1 MEKEKNR
8 YQKYV
13 RDSVKGLTKTTEMP
27 QSGKG
32 VSEEIVQAH
41 IIMMAMAKMDRE

>member
-13 RDSVKGLTKTTEMP
+13 RDSLVGLTQTMEMP

-32 VSEEIVQAH
+32 MPEEIAQAH
-41 IIMMAMAKMDRE
+41 IIMMAMAKMDKE